1 MNNIDITVINN
12 YVQTVSHSSS
22 YWMVRTMGGEYY
34 NDFVENGFIAVGHN
48 DILLK
53 DINDILA
60 NEDTAMKNLRKI
72 VANLH
77 PEINRPGHVASQLIR
92 FCHEIKPG
100 DIVVVPGYS
109 SFNLSICRVKGS
121 VYEEPNIVEGNGRCP
136 FMKRIDVDILKS
148 TSRTVLPPKAQL
160 MFNSRHPISDISE
173 YAAYI
178 DSTQFDFYNKD
189 DETHIVLRIKT
200 ENEVDVSTFYEIQQ
214 LFVLAELFCKENKIE
229 DSAKDVSM
237 KVQMESPGLLHFIS
251 KKKNILSTV
260 GILVLLINGGG
271 LEFNNKDFQF
281 KLKTDGIIKNVSE
294 FLDRK
299 TDREMRD
306 KIKDSLDSLQINTP
320 DDFQKAMIELYKTQ
334 NANRKAY

>member
-1 MNNIDITVINN
+1 MNNNDITVISN
-12 YVQTVSHSSS
+12 YVQKVSHSSS
-22 YWMVRTMGGEYY
+22 YWMVRTMGGDYY
-34 NDFVENGFIAVGHN
+34 NDFINNRFIAVGHN

-53 DINDILA
+53 DINNMLT
-60 NEDTAMKNLRKI
+60 NENTAMKNLRKI

-77 PEINRPGHVASQLIR
+77 PDIKRPGHVASQLIR

-100 DIVVVPGYS
+100 DIVVVPGHS
-109 SFNLSICRVKGS
+109 SFNLSICRVKS
-121 VYEEPNIVEGNGRCP
+121 TVYEEPDIIEDKGRCP
-136 FMKRIDVDILKS
+136 FMKRINVDILKS
-148 TSRTVLPPKAQL
+148 TSRTALPPKAQL

-200 ENEVDVSTFYEIQQ
+200 ESDVDVSTFYEIQQ
-214 LFVLAELFCKENKIE
+214 LFVLAEQFCKENNIE
-229 DSAKDVSM
+229 CSAKDVSM
-237 KVQMESPGLLHFIS
+237 KVQMESPGWLHFIS
-251 KKKNILSTV
+251 KKTSVLSTV
-260 GILVLLINGGG
+260 GLIILLINGGG
-271 LEFNNKDFQF
+271 LEINNKDFQL

-299 TDREMRD
+299 TDREMRE

-320 DDFQKAMIELYKTQ
+320 DDFKKAMIELYKTQ
-334 NANRKAY
+334 NANRKDY

>member
-1 MNNIDITVINN
+1 
-12 YVQTVSHSSS
+12 
-22 YWMVRTMGGEYY
+22 
-34 NDFVENGFIAVGHN
+34 
-48 DILLK
+48 
-53 DINDILA
+53 
-60 NEDTAMKNLRKI
+60 
-72 VANLH
+72 
-77 PEINRPGHVASQLIR
+77 
-92 FCHEIKPG
+92 
-100 DIVVVPGYS
+100 
-109 SFNLSICRVKGS
+109 
-121 VYEEPNIVEGNGRCP
+121 
-136 FMKRIDVDILKS
+136 
-148 TSRTVLPPKAQL
+148 

-214 LFVLAELFCKENKIE
+214 LFILAEQFCKENNIE

-260 GILVLLINGGG
+260 GIIVLLINGGG

>member
-1 MNNIDITVINN
+1 MNNGDITVINN

-53 DINDILA
+53 DINDILT
-60 NEDTAMKNLRKI
+60 NENTAMKNLRKI

-109 SFNLSICRVKGS
+109 SFNLSICRVKS
-121 VYEEPNIVEGNGRCP
+121 AVYEEPNIVEGNGRCP

-200 ENEVDVSTFYEIQQ
+200 ENEVDLQSSF
-214 LFVLAELFCKENKIE
+214 
-229 DSAKDVSM
+229 AKR
-237 KVQMESPGLLHFIS
+237 
-251 KKKNILSTV
+251 
-260 GILVLLINGGG
+260 
-271 LEFNNKDFQF
+271 
-281 KLKTDGIIKNVSE
+281 II
-294 FLDRK
+294 
-299 TDREMRD
+299 
-306 KIKDSLDSLQINTP
+306 
-320 DDFQKAMIELYKTQ
+320 
-334 NANRKAY
+334 